1 MNLFEALGQQEPLHL
16 AAVGGGGKTT
26 AVFQLA
32 RQVKGPAWVTTTTH
46 LGTDQLALADRHW
59 ILHSL
64 SEVDPARFLDQKVT
78 LLTDEVTPDNRVKGP
93 EPKIL
98 QMLAAEASR
107 LGVSL
112 LVEADGARSH
122 PLKAPAEHEPVI
134 PAWVDT
140 VIVVAG
146 LSVLGKPLTAE
157 WVHRPERFSQLSG
170 VRPGEPVTLNGIIRM
185 MIDPLGGL
193 KGITPGMK
201 KIALFNQADQ
211 ASLSQE
217 EESELEVLLDR
228 YDLVLVAS
236 LGHDPDHVR
245 TFSRD

>member
-26 AVFQLA
+26 TIFQLA

-46 LGTDQLALADRHW
+46 LGTDQIALADRHF
-59 ILHSL
+59 ILHPQR
-64 SEVDPARFLDQKVT
+64 EWDPTPFLDQKVT
-78 LLTDEVTPDNRVKGP
+78 LLTGKVTPDDRVKGP
-93 EPKIL
+93 DPEIL
-98 QMLAAEASR
+98 QKLAAEACR

-122 PLKAPAEHEPVI
+122 PIKAPADHEPVI

-140 VIVVAG
+140 VIVLAG
-146 LSVLGKPLTAE
+146 LSVLGKPLTVE

-170 VRPGEPVTLNGIIRM
+170 IKSGKPVTLTGILRM
-185 MIDPLGGL
+185 MTDPLGGL
-193 KGITPGMK
+193 KGITPGMR

-211 ASLSQE
+211 ASLSRE

-245 TFSRD
+245 TFSRN